1 MKQLHVFT
9 IFGTPK
15 AFFDGQFKYL
25 SEQGYDIIL
34 ISSDSD
40 GADDFAKRNCIRFIP
55 VPIPRAMA
63 VGSIIRAILSIIR
76 IINVEKPDAVFGHT
90 PVGALCALIASK
102 ICFVKKRVYYRH
114 GLIYTTMKGVK
125 RFIFKLEEIF
135 VSSLSTSV
143 VNVSNSLAEV
153 AIKDGLN
160 SSKKNHIIGH
170 GTCGGIDATV
180 IFNPETIENSK
191 LNPLKEDLKLLEADI
206 VFGFS
211 GRLCVDKG
219 IPELVEGFIQFQNT
233 RPELNSKLLLV
244 GTMDARDYLP
254 LETQNFIN
262 NNADII
268 VTGWVQK
275 SEMPLFYSLMDVFV
289 FPSRREG
296 FGMCVIEASA
306 MNKPILVSRSH
317 GCVDSIVEH
326 ETGDYIEITASD
338 ICLGMVSMLDDKRRH
353 YYGCNGRKMVLEW
366 YDFNVMWP
374 EVLSLYRRI
383 L

>member
-9 IFGTPK
+9 IFGTPE

-34 ISSDSD
+34 ISSDS
-40 GADDFAKRNCIRFIP
+40 ANAKEFAKRNCIRFIP
-55 VPIPRAMA
+55 VPIPRAMSLS
-63 VGSIIRAILSIIR
+63 SIIRAILSIIR
-76 IINVEKPDAVFGHT
+76 IIKIEKPDAVFGHT

-114 GLIYTTMKGVK
+114 GLIYTTMKGLK
-125 RFIFKLEEIF
+125 RFVFKSEEKF
-135 VSSLSTSV
+135 VASLATSV
-143 VNVSNSLAEV
+143 VNVSKSLTDIA
-153 AIKDGLN
+153 ARDGLN
-160 SSKKNHIIGH
+160 SSKKNYVIGH
-170 GTCGGIDATV
+170 GTCGGIDAV
-180 IFNPETIENSK
+180 DIFNPGRLEVSK
-191 LNPLKEDLKLLEADI
+191 LNKLKEDLRLEEPDI

-211 GRLCVDKG
+211 GRLCIDKG
-219 IPELVEGFIQFQNT
+219 IPELIEGFIQFQNS

-244 GTMDARDYLP
+244 GAMDTRDNLP
-254 LETQNFIN
+254 IETQNQIDN
-262 NNADII
+262 NDDII
-268 VTGWVQK
+268 VTGWIQK
-275 SEMPLFYSLMDVFV
+275 SEIPLYYSLMDVFV

-326 ETGDYIEITASD
+326 ETGEYIEILATD
-338 ICLGMVSMLDDKRRH
+338 ICSRMISMLDEKRRH

-366 YDFNVMWP
+366 YDYHVMWP
-374 EVLSLYRRI
+374 EVVNLYKKI